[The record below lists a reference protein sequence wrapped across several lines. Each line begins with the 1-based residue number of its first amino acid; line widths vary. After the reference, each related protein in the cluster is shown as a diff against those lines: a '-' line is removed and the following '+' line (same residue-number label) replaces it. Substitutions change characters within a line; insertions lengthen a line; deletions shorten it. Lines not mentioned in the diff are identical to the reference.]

1 MALSRLAAAQLLQDD
16 KAGAEDNLA
25 LRYQLIT
32 EKTSFLLMHQRP
44 DAARATDMPALHQ
57 VKQMTP
63 AGWGGSTVHKDSSS
77 VHGIQWNKQNFDLPV
92 ANLYRKSFE
101 HQVNRK
107 GGLSEKNVEYVDSY
121 EIPHFLR
128 RGVDADGDQKNF
140 NTGDKISLRRS
151 QFWFKLTAS
160 GARLRALIHRR
171 RAGQGVRIWFFNDQ
185 DEAFELIDCAD
196 RASALQKL
204 QELGYSK
211 MPHALK
217 DLLPKGKIKLTWVG
231 EIILSF

>member
-1 MALSRLAAAQLLQDD
+1 
-16 KAGAEDNLA
+16 
-25 LRYQLIT
+25 
-32 EKTSFLLMHQRP
+32 
-44 DAARATDMPALHQ
+44 
-57 VKQMTP
+57 MTP
-63 AGWGGSTVHKDSSS
+63 ADWGGSTVHKDSSS

-107 GGLSEKNVEYVDSY
+107 GGLSVKNVEYVDSY

-211 MPHALK
+211 MPHAFK